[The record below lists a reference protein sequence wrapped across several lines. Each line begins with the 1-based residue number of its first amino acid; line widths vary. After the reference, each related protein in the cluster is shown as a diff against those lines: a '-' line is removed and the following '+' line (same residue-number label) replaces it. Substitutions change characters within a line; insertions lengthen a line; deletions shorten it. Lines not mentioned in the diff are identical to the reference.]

1 MAREAKNP
9 TCGSAVVETLLAND
23 LDTIYCVPGIQNDW
37 FFNALHDVGDRAH
50 AVHARHEQGAAYMAL
65 GAAMATG
72 RPSVYSVVPGPGVLN
87 TAAALATAYSAN
99 APVLCLT
106 GQIPSH
112 AIGKKFGLL
121 HEIPDQLGL
130 LERLTKKAYQ
140 EPNPALAAQTLAEG
154 IGALTQGRPRPVSVA
169 IPPDTLAA
177 RGDFAAGVVPEVA
190 VQTPDAGAIGD
201 AAQLIAKAK
210 RPMIVVGGGA
220 FDAAPEVRR
229 LAERLEAP
237 VYSYRM
243 GRGTMDDRSPLS
255 LTLPAAMQYW
265 KTCDLVIGIGSRLQM
280 PVQQWGT
287 DAEMKFVRI
296 DVDPEQL
303 ELVRSADVGI
313 EGRAEQVLPLLLDD
327 LDRIGCASS
336 GLTEAVA
343 ALKAA
348 AGTEISYL
356 EPQLSFLSAIRD
368 ALGEDGILVDELTQV
383 GYVSR
388 FAYPVY
394 HPRTYISSGYQGTLG
409 WGYATALGVQH
420 SRPGT
425 PVVSISGD
433 GGFMF
438 TVQEI
443 ATAVRHKIPLVAVVF
458 NDGAYGNVQRMQKEL
473 YDNRVIAT
481 DLANPD
487 FVKLA
492 ESFGITA
499 HRVTSPD
506 ALRQRL
512 VETLTAGQPAL
523 IEVPVGEMPDPSR
536 YIMPSK
542 VRGVK

>member
-1 MAREAKNP
+1 MHKSSSE
-9 TCGSAVVETLLAND
+9 TCGRSVVDTLLANG
-23 LDTIYCVPGIQNDW
+23 LSTIYCVPGIQNDW
-37 FFNALHDVGDRAH
+37 FFNALYDVGDRAR
-50 AVHARHEQGAAYMAL
+50 AIHARHEQGAAYMAL

-72 RPSVYSVVPGPGVLN
+72 MPQIYSVVPGPGVLN
-87 TAAALATAYSAN
+87 TLAALATAYSGN

-106 GQIPSH
+106 GQIPSR

-121 HEIPDQLGL
+121 HEIPDQLGI
-130 LERLTKKAYQ
+130 LERLTKKSFQ
-140 EPNPALAAQTLAEG
+140 QSDPTLAAQAVADA
-154 IGALTQGRPRPVSVA
+154 IGELKSGRPRPVSVA
-169 IPPDTLAA
+169 IPPDTLAT
-177 RGDFAAGVVPEVA
+177 RGDFSPGKVPLVENPI
-190 VQTPDAGAIGD
+190 PDAGQIAD
-201 AAQLIAKAK
+201 AARLIAKAR

-220 FDAAPEVRR
+220 FDASIDIRK
-229 LAERLEAP
+229 LAEALQAP

-255 LTLPAAMQYW
+255 LSLPAAMQYW
-265 KTCDLVIGIGSRLQM
+265 KSCDVVIGIGSRLQM

-287 DAEMKFVRI
+287 DADMKFVRI
-296 DVDPEQL
+296 DVDLEQL
-303 ELVRSADVGI
+303 ENIAKADIGI
-313 EGRAEQVLPLLLDD
+313 LARAEDVVGKLLEELERVGYDHA
-327 LDRIGCASS
+327 DRASDI
-336 GLTEAVA
+336 A
-343 ALKAA
+343 AIKALA
-348 AGTEISYL
+348 AKEHAYL
-356 EPQLSFLSAIRD
+356 EPQISYLSAIRD

-438 TVQEI
+438 TVQEM
-443 ATAVRHKIPLVAVVF
+443 ATAVKHSIPLVAVVF

-473 YDNRVIAT
+473 YENRVIAT

-487 FVKLA
+487 FVQLA
-492 ESFGITA
+492 HSFGIAA
-499 HRVTSPD
+499 HRVTGPD
-506 ALRQRL
+506 ALRRKL
-512 VETLTAGQPAL
+512 AELLAAGQPAL

-542 VRGVK
+542 VRGI